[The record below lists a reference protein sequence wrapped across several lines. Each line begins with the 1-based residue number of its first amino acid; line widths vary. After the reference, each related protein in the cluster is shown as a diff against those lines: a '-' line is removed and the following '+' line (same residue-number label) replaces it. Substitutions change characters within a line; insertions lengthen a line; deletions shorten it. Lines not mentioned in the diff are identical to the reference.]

1 MNYLT
6 QNSVP
11 LGNQISGLGKLGFE
25 GASASTAPDVFTAIL
40 STSIGLMTMIAGIWF
55 MFVFI
60 TGAISIIGSGG
71 EKGKYEAAQKKI
83 TTGLVGLV
91 VVISAIFIVDF
102 VGWIIGIDL
111 INIAGLINLIR
122 VP

>member
-1 MNYLT
+1 MNYLA
-6 QNSVP
+6 QNSTS

-25 GASASTAPDVFTAIL
+25 GGSAASAPDVFTAIL

-60 TGAISIIGSGG
+60 TGAISIISSGG

-83 TTGLVGLV
+83 TTGLTGLV
-91 VVISAIFIVDF
+91 VVVAAIFLVDF

-111 INIAGLINLIR
+111 LNIAGLINLIG
-122 VP
+122 VK